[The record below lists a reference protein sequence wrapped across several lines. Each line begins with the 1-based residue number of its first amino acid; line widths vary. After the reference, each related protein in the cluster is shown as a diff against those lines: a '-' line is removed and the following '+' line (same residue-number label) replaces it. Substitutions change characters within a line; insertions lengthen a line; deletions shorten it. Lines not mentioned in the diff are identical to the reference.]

1 MGSFRTIHSVVVQRN
16 DFVVVLK
23 KITDDWEEDRM
34 TSEDLVDVGKMFFT
48 GQIGT
53 HYEGCWK
60 THRECSVHRMI
71 AEIKVLNKLLKKG
84 VEE

>member
-1 MGSFRTIHSVVVQRN
+1 M
-16 DFVVVLK
+16 VVLE
-23 KITDDWEEDRM
+23 IMSADWEKNRM